1 MDMTTP
7 DSTTRK
13 VAKKLKSLRRDRDL
27 TQADIAEKAKMST
40 NYYAKIERGEVRPS
54 VDIYERLAKALKVT
68 ASDIFPF

>member
-1 MDMTTP
+1 
-7 DSTTRK
+7 
-13 VAKKLKSLRRDRDL
+13 
-27 TQADIAEKAKMST
+27 MST

>member
-1 MDMTTP
+1 MATP

-13 VAKKLKSLRRDRDL
+13 VAKRLKTLRLDRNL
-27 TQADIAEKAKMST
+27 TQADIADRSSMST

-54 VDIYERLAKALKVT
+54 VDIYERLAKSLKVT

>member
-1 MDMTTP
+1 MSTP
-7 DSTTRK
+7 DNTTRK
-13 VAKKLKSLRRDRDL
+13 VAKKLKSLRLDRDL
-27 TQADIAEKAKMST
+27 TQADIAEKAKMSN

>member
-1 MDMTTP
+1 MATP
-7 DSTTRK
+7 DSTTKK
-13 VAKKLKSLRRDRDL
+13 VAKRLKALRLDRDL

-68 ASDIFPF
+68 SSDIFPF

>member
-1 MDMTTP
+1 MAAP

-13 VAKKLKSLRRDRDL
+13 VAKRLKTLRLDRDL
-27 TQADIAEKAKMST
+27 TQSDVAEKADMST
-40 NYYAKIERGEVRPS
+40 NYYAKIERGELRPS

>member
-1 MDMTTP
+1 MAAP

-13 VAKKLKSLRRDRDL
+13 VAKRLKALRLDRDL
-27 TQADIAEKAKMST
+27 TQSDVAEKADMST
-40 NYYAKIERGEVRPS
+40 NYYAKIERGELRPS

>member
-1 MDMTTP
+1 MATP

-13 VAKKLKSLRRDRDL
+13 VAKRLKSIRIDRDL

>member
-1 MDMTTP
+1 MAAP

-13 VAKKLKSLRRDRDL
+13 VAKKLKSLRIDRDL
-27 TQADIAEKAKMST
+27 TQADVAEKAKMST
-40 NYYAKIERGEVRPS
+40 NYYAKIERGEIRPS

>member
-1 MDMTTP
+1 MTTS
-7 DSTTRK
+7 DGTMKK
-13 VAKKLKSLRRDRDL
+13 VAKKLKSLRLDRDL
-27 TQADIAEKAKMST
+27 TQAEIADKAKMST

>member
-1 MDMTTP
+1 MATP

-13 VAKKLKSLRRDRDL
+13 VAKRLKALRLDRDL
-27 TQADIAEKAKMST
+27 TQSDVAEKADMST
-40 NYYAKIERGEVRPS
+40 NYYAKIERGELRPS

>member
-1 MDMTTP
+1 MAAA
-7 DSTTRK
+7 DSTTKK
-13 VAKKLKSLRRDRDL
+13 VAKKLKSLRLDRDL
-27 TQADIAEKAKMST
+27 TQAEIADKAKMST

>member
-1 MDMTTP
+1 MTTP
-7 DSTTRK
+7 DGTTKK
-13 VAKKLKSLRRDRDL
+13 VAKRLKTLRRERDF
-27 TQADIAEKAKMST
+27 TQAKIAEKAKMST

>member
-1 MDMTTP
+1 MTTP
-7 DSTTRK
+7 DGTTKK
-13 VAKKLKSLRRDRDL
+13 VAKRLRALRLDRDL

>member
-1 MDMTTP
+1 MTTS
-7 DSTTRK
+7 DGTTKK
-13 VAKKLKSLRRDRDL
+13 VAKKLKALRLDRDL
-27 TQADIAEKAKMST
+27 TQATIAETAKMST

>member
-1 MDMTTP
+1 MSTP
-7 DSTTRK
+7 DGTTKK
-13 VAKKLKSLRRDRDL
+13 VAKKLKILRLERDL
-27 TQADIAEKAKMST
+27 TQAEIAEKAKMSV

>member
-1 MDMTTP
+1 MTTP
-7 DSTTRK
+7 DGTTKK
-13 VAKKLKSLRRDRDL
+13 VAKKLKVLRLDRDL

-68 ASDIFPF
+68 SSDIFPF